1 MTTTTQPATVPQ
13 DDADKALK
21 ARHRAMWALGNYDA
35 VSTDVIAAL
44 GPAIVDAVSLRPGER
59 VIDIAAG
66 SGNAS
71 IPAARAGADVVA
83 TDLTPELL
91 GIGQHRAE
99 QAGLTLAWDQADA
112 EHLPYPD
119 ASFDVALSVVGIMF
133 APHHQQSA
141 DELVRVVRPGGR
153 IALINWTPQ
162 GFIGELFVTLK
173 PYLPPPPP
181 GASPGPLWGDEDH
194 VRDVLG
200 DRVTGLTATRQLL
213 DASVLSTPEA
223 FRDFFKTNYGP
234 VIAAY
239 RAVADDPD
247 RTAQLDAELVALG
260 ARRPDM
266 QWEYLLV
273 TARRA

>member
-1 MTTTTQPATVPQ
+1 
-13 DDADKALK
+13 
-21 ARHRAMWALGNYDA
+21 MWALGNYDA

-71 IPAARAGADVVA
+71 IPAAGAGADVVA

-239 RAVADDPD
+239 RAVADDPE
-247 RTAQLDAELVALG
+247 RTAQLDADLVALG